1 MGRICE
7 GSLGSSGYRAWEVLL
22 ISTSDA
28 KHFTNQHLLH
38 LADCPGVCVFVERG
52 RKLEAGLG
60 CHFVD
65 VFEKVVDHGPKCLN
79 N

>member
-1 MGRICE
+1 MGLTYVWMV
-7 GSLGSSGYRAWEVLL
+7 SVDQDHAL
-22 ISTSDA
+22 SD
-28 KHFTNQHLLH
+28 QHLLH

-65 VFEKVVDHGPKCLN
+65 VFEKVVDHSPKCLN